1 MPVNDFPRAFA
12 VVGRDGNIQPTSASV
27 RSERPQTRQEWTRVD
42 DAAPAR
48 LMPSSDFPEPP
59 APAHLRDSLATRSID
74 ASSQPKIFSSEHV
87 VNESENPRH
96 GLHTFNLSSTL
107 DTVSARTKY
116 HVSLLCSS
124 TPFLAIT
131 ARAHFERRSY
141 RCSVG
146 HCLFHLRH
154 PSSSAAWW

>member
-27 RSERPQTRQEWTRVD
+27 RSERPQIRQEWTSVD
-42 DAAPAR
+42 DAAPTR
-48 LMPSSDFPEPP
+48 LMLSSDFPEPP
-59 APAHLRDSLATRSID
+59 APAHMRDSLATRSID
-74 ASSQPKIFSSEHV
+74 ASSLAQPKIFSSEHV

-96 GLHTFNLSSTL
+96 GLHTFSLSSTL

-116 HVSLLCSS
+116 RVSLLCFS

-131 ARAHFERRSY
+131 ARARFERRS
-141 RCSVG
+141 
-146 HCLFHLRH
+146 
-154 PSSSAAWW
+154 